1 MEKSVKGLKLQMR
14 RDKKELRETHM
25 RELQNVKVRFPT
37 HAIKRVP
44 LYIHSTQ
51 CCFHVPRLLTQVNNT
66 IIYFLHFRSNN
77 FNCLASE
84 LPKAASS
91 HEIKVR
97 LEF

>member
-14 RDKKELRETHM
+14 KDKKELRETLR
-25 RELQNVKVRFPT
+25 RELQIVKVRIPK
-37 HAIKRVP
+37 HAIKCVP

-51 CCFHVPRLLTQVNNT
+51 CRSHVPRLLTQVNNI

-77 FNCLASE
+77 FNYLASK
-84 LPKAASS
+84 LPKAASI
-91 HEIKVR
+91 HEIRAR